1 MNFSSLV
8 PTHYTMILEV
18 TSTRRDLRSVE
29 KLVISPAAAFAA
41 TERAFMEM
49 FPNSGLYELYG
60 STEAGWVTTLRP
72 EEQFDHLGTGGREVV
87 GSAPIRLLDDDG
99 NEVPDGEPGEL
110 YSSNPYR
117 FQGYWNLPKQTAD
130 AFRGDCL
137 SVGDIAFRDA
147 DGYIRLLDRKKT
159 MIVSGGEN
167 IYPAEVEHFLSGH
180 PDIREVAVV
189 GVPTPN
195 GASASW
201 QPSSRGKAR
210 CRTPRD

>member
-1 MNFSSLV
+1 MTFSSLV

-18 TSTRRDLRSVE
+18 TSTRRGLRSVE
-29 KLVISPAAAFAA
+29 KLVISSATAFAA
-41 TERAFMEM
+41 TERALMEM
-49 FPNSGLYELYG
+49 FPNSGMYELYG

-137 SVGDIAFRDA
+137 SVGDIAFFQLA
-147 DGYIRLLDRKKT
+147 I
-159 MIVSGGEN
+159 S
-167 IYPAEVEHFLSGH
+167 HF
-180 PDIREVAVV
+180 AT
-189 GVPTPN
+189 PTATY
-195 GASASW
+195 GSLT
-201 QPSSRGKAR
+201 AR
-210 CRTPRD
+210 RP